1 MPPPPARPRGRP
13 KDPGLAIRRRAAILE
28 AAIRV
33 FARRGYRDTNLQDVA
48 DALGVA
54 KGTLYLYY
62 RGKEELFLAAVDRGM
77 VRLRDHVRS
86 AYSDVPDPLD
96 RLEVAVRAYLEFFRD
111 HPDLAELLIQ
121 ERAEFR
127 DRKTPTYH
135 EHRRTNEAA
144 WQDVYR
150 RLISAGR
157 VRAIPVDRILDV
169 IGDLVYGTMFTNHF
183 TGRHRSLDA
192 QARDVIDIVFHG
204 ILTPAERRRRNGRAN
219 GD

>member
-1 MPPPPARPRGRP
+1 MPPSARPRGRP
-13 KDPGLAIRRRAAILE
+13 KDPQLAARRRAAILE
-28 AAIRV
+28 AAVGV
-33 FARRGYRDTNLQDVA
+33 FARRGYRDTNLQDLA

-62 RGKEELFLAAVDRGM
+62 RGKEELFLAAVDQGM
-77 VRLRDHVRS
+77 VRLRDYVQA
-86 AYSDVPDPLD
+86 AYSHVPDPLD
-96 RLEVAVRAYLEFFRD
+96 RLAVAVRAYLEFFRD

-135 EHRRTNEAA
+135 EHRRTNEAD
-144 WQDVYR
+144 WRDVFE
-150 RLISAGR
+150 RLIAAGR
-157 VRAIPVDRILDV
+157 VRAVPVDRILDV

-192 QARDVIDIVFHG
+192 QARDVIDVVFHG
-204 ILTPAERRRRNGRAN
+204 ILTAAERRRRAGR
-219 GD
+219 GQGG

>member
-1 MPPPPARPRGRP
+1 MPPVTRPRGRP
-13 KDPGLAIRRRAAILE
+13 KDPDLPARRRAAILR
-28 AAIRV
+28 AAVRV

-62 RGKEELFLAAVDRGM
+62 RGKEQLFLAAVDHGM
-77 VRLRDHVRS
+77 VRLRDYVRS

-96 RLEVAVRAYLEFFRD
+96 RLAVAVRAYLEFFRD

-135 EHRRTNEAA
+135 EHRRTNESA
-144 WQDVYR
+144 WRDVFAD
-150 RLISAGR
+150 LIDAGR
-157 VRAIPVDRILDV
+157 VRRVPVDRILDV

-183 TGRHRSLDA
+183 TGRHRSARA
-192 QARDVIDIVFHG
+192 QARDVTDVIFNG
-204 ILTPAERRRRNGRAN
+204 ILTATERRRRAGKA
-219 GD
+219 GA